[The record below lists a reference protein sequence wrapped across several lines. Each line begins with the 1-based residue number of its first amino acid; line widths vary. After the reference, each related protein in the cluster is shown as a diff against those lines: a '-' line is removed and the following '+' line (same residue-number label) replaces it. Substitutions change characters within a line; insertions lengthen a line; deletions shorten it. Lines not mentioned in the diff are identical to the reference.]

1 MGLAPCPGVLMFD
14 SGSVGVE
21 LVRIPSLLALAAL
34 VGFVI
39 VELVL
44 RPI

>member
-1 MGLAPCPGVLMFD
+1 LEEDQPLPL
-14 SGSVGVE
+14 
-21 LVRIPSLLALAAL
+21 PSLLALAAL

>member
-1 MGLAPCPGVLMFD
+1 MRV
-14 SGSVGVE
+14 
-21 LVRIPSLLALAAL
+21 PSLLALAAL

-44 RPI
+44 